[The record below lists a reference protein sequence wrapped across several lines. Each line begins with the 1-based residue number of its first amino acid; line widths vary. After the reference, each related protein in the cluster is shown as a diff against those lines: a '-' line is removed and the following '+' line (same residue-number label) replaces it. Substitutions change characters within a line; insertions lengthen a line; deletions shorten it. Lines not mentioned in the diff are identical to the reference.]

1 MDPEQH
7 PDKHGREFKRYLYH
21 WFFKDNR
28 GAAWAFRDDASHN
41 LRRFWK
47 WAGEGLDPGER
58 RPPTGMEA
66 LGRYS
71 IQGYQ
76 VRIIQCPEPRALALN
91 HFVAIAWKPGRRK
104 ILPWKKYPDD
114 VRYLALESTL
124 RVMSSEEGPP
134 TVLGEWV
141 SGFHIN
147 YGDGPESSE
156 AAFLSSIER
165 ILADQQPIVAL
176 TDLTAGTIHE
186 PREPVTLSGA

>member
-1 MDPEQH
+1 MDPEH
-7 PDKHGREFKRYLYH
+7 PDKHGREFKAYLYR

-47 WAGEGLDPGER
+47 WAGEDLDPRDR

-66 LGRYS
+66 LGKYS

-76 VRIIQCPEPRALALN
+76 VRIVQCPEPRALALN
-91 HFVAIAWKPGRRK
+91 HFVAIAWKPGRRT
-104 ILPWKKYPDD
+104 ILPWKKHPDD

-124 RVMSSEEGPP
+124 RVMGSEEDPP

-141 SGFHIN
+141 RGFHIN
-147 YGDGPESSE
+147 YGVGPEPGE
-156 AAFLSSIER
+156 AAFRDAIER
-165 ILADQQPIVAL
+165 ILADQQPIVAVL
-176 TDLTAGTIHE
+176 NLADGTVVE
-186 PREPVTLSGA
+186 PREPVTLSGP